1 MTSETFDAEA
11 KERELRAESESWDT
25 STPTPARPDDVPV
38 VDVGPWFRSGAPADL
53 AAAAGELRRACEDV
67 GFHQLVGH
75 GLDPSERA
83 GILDVN
89 RRFHDLDEATKTSI
103 AMDRPGHPVGG
114 VGYLPYGN
122 RKLPTRSTGNRNAAF
137 LLKSGAG
144 IGIDDNQWLPDEVL
158 PGFRTAVERYA
169 RLVTDLAMRLLPVYA
184 VALDLEPDFFEPAFG
199 DPFWRLRLTHYP
211 PSEPSADTEGG
222 ENGGFGIAPHVDTT
236 FFTLLLTDGP
246 GLVIQQRER
255 DEWITVPAV
264 DDAVIVNS
272 GELLRQWSN
281 DRFLSTR
288 HFADNPSDGDRYS
301 VPYFF
306 NATADHVMAVFPS
319 CHGPDDPP
327 RYPPFSYLQSQ
338 GVVQGE

>member
-25 STPTPARPDDVPV
+25 SAPGPARPDDVPV
-38 VDVGPWFRSGAPADL
+38 VDVGPWFRSGAAADL
-53 AAAAGELRRACEDV
+53 EVAAGDLRAACQRV

-75 GLDPSERA
+75 GLDRAERA
-83 GILDVN
+83 AILDVT
-89 RRFHDLDEATKTSI
+89 RRFHDLDETTKLSI
-103 AMDRPGHPVGG
+103 AMDRPEHPVGG

-122 RKLPTRSTGNRNAAF
+122 RKLPTRSAGNRNAAF

-144 IGIDDNQWLPDEVL
+144 VRIDDNQWLPEAAL

-169 RLVTDLAMRLLPVYA
+169 RFVTDLARRLLPVYA
-184 VALDLEPDFFEPAFG
+184 VALELDPDFFEPAFG

-211 PSEPSADTEGG
+211 PSDDGRGDG
-222 ENGGFGIAPHVDTT
+222 EGFGIAPHVDTT

-246 GLVIQQRER
+246 GLVIQQRQR
-255 DEWITVPAV
+255 DEWITVPAL
-264 DDAVIVNS
+264 DDAYVVNS

-288 HFADNPSDGDRYS
+288 HFADNPATGDRYS

-319 CHGPDDPP
+319 CQGPDDPP